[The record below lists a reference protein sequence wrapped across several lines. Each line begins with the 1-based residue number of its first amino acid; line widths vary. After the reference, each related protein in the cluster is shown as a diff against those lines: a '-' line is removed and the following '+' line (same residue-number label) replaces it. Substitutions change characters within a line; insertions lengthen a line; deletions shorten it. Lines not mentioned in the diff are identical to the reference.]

1 MQESTLMIKYEHLKE
16 LMELYG
22 QDLTQGML
30 ILVVGLI
37 LLHWFIR
44 RFKAYIDKHKGD
56 QWPVKT
62 ISTIVYIILLS
73 FILDVSFAPIGL
85 DMETIARFMGIISLA
100 AIALVITLRPYFP
113 TLPFHIGNVV
123 HIDGLF
129 GKVEATNL
137 YHTHLKTF
145 DGRLVYIPNSK
156 IMKNVVTNYHKTP
169 GRRVRINVRIP
180 YEQDLIKAKQVL
192 EAAMIAD
199 PRVLITPRPQVWA
212 LDLEGGSVELGAR
225 CWVDNQN
232 YWLTRCEL
240 IEIIKLRFDHQ
251 KIRMALPMQQL
262 YLRHKLR
269 DDDYPANAKKLF
281 STEEATNENQ

>member
-1 MQESTLMIKYEHLKE
+1 MQESTTMIKYEHLKE
-16 LMELYG
+16 LFDLYG

-30 ILVVGLI
+30 ILVLGLI

-56 QWPVKT
+56 QWPVNR

-85 DMETIARFMGIISLA
+85 DMETIARFMAIISLA
-100 AIALVITLRPYFP
+100 AIVLVIMLRPYFP

-123 HIDGLF
+123 NIDGLF
-129 GKVEATNL
+129 GKVEATNM

-180 YEQDLIKAKQVL
+180 YEQDLIKAKQIL

-199 PRVLITPRPQVWA
+199 PRVLTTPRPQVWA
-212 LDLEGGSVELGAR
+212 LNLEGGSVELGAR
-225 CWVDNQN
+225 CWTDNKD

-240 IEIIKLRFDHQ
+240 IEVIKLRFDHQ
-251 KIRMALPMQQL
+251 NIRMALPMQQV
-262 YLRHKLR
+262 YLRPQLR
-269 DDDYPANAKKLF
+269 DDDHPGDLKKWF
-281 STEEATNENQ
+281 SMKEAADENR